1 MIKLEKKSLENT
13 RRKVR
18 LAAMNFRRANF
29 ELFKGLLG
37 GIPQGRALEGRGPK
51 RAG

>member
-37 GIPQGRALEGRGPK
+37 GNPTG
-51 RAG
+51 